1 MIAAE
6 LWRVSLL
13 KYYTPQGKHSSAHT
27 TILTPHTSARG
38 TNSCCVC
45 VSVSFQVC
53 WSGPSGLS
61 WLWWPLASRVASSSC
76 TSSVKSTCSCGAA
89 SRPSTASSLCRTVL
103 RRTCTTPRPG
113 TAPSPMAGMKPW
125 RCRSARPQ
133 LRQLRWTLTRQW
145 RLPWRRRKTLFDLS
159 PPAPRTV
166 PNPTLLMLMSMSTVR
181 FGLVQ
186 CCNVVLNSSGCCW
199 TNELIRSFGDPEKL
213 GSEGLHEERKR
224 GRVWREDRKQS
235 HRHRTLVK
243 TVFCGLPTL
252 FYPCM
257 HFLNL
262 HWYELKMWT
271 LCRCS
276 SKVSVCF
283 KWITHMTRNQSPHQL
298 TLSHIHK
305 AGQLSCFSFYH
316 PASLTCFHWCC
327 RCSVRGT
334 CCCSCWE
341 LGGPRREPTQS
352 WLAQLKPRVNC
363 RIRDATL

>member
-1 MIAAE
+1 MPPSWPLTRLRGALTAA
-6 LWRVSLL
+6 
-13 KYYTPQGKHSSAHT
+13 
-27 TILTPHTSARG
+27 
-38 TNSCCVC
+38 VC

-61 WLWWPLASRVASSSC
+61 WLWWPLASRVASSLC

-113 TAPSPMAGMKPW
+113 KAPSPMAGMKPW

-145 RLPWRRRKTLFDLS
+145 RLPWRWRKTLFDLS

-166 PNPTLLMLMSMSTVR
+166 PNPTLLMVMSMSTVR

-186 CCNVVLNSSGCCW
+186 CCCFQLQWVLLDKR
-199 TNELIRSFGDPEKL
+199 TDPVLRWSRKVGVRRASRRKE
-213 GSEGLHEERKR
+213 EGQSVER
-224 GRVWREDRKQS
+224 GQKQS

-327 RCSVRGT
+327 HCSVRGT

-341 LGGPRREPTQS
+341 LGSPRIEPTQS
-352 WLAQLKPRVNC
+352 WLAQLKPRMNC
-363 RIRDATL
+363 RIKDATL